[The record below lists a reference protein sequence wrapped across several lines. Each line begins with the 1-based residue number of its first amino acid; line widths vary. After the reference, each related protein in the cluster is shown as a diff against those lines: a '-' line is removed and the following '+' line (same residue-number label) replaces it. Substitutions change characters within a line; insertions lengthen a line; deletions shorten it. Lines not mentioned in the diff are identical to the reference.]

1 MHRTLRI
8 VAVTVGLVALG
19 AVAGAVVSLLWFG
32 LTVLQVGI
40 EVGTFARVSHAL
52 VEPTI
57 LAHLLSRGALYGAL
71 VVPPVAWAL
80 LRRVRLDRAVL
91 GVAAG
96 ALIGGFGGGLLLPVL
111 FGGEPMP
118 VRFAGQ
124 WCALVGMVLAAFALR
139 HRLSA
144 AGAPD
149 HRTLAAN
156 EASQLMG
163 APGDG
168 SVPAGRGVGR
178 SRIAARRAHS

>member
-8 VAVTVGLVALG
+8 VSVSVGLVALG
-19 AVAGAVVSLLWFG
+19 AVAGAAVSLLWFA
-32 LTVLQVGI
+32 LQVLEVGMS
-40 EVGTFARVSHAL
+40 VGTFARVGQAL

-57 LAHLLSRGALYGAL
+57 LAHLLSRGALLGAL

-96 ALIGGFGGGLLLPVL
+96 ALIGGFGGQLLLGAL
-111 FGGEPMP
+111 FWGEPMP
-118 VRFAGQ
+118 VRFAGL
-124 WCALVGMVLAAFALR
+124 WCALVGVVSAAFVLR

-149 HRTLAAN
+149 ADVLAAN
-156 EASQLMG
+156 EALQLTR
-163 APGDG
+163 APGEG

-178 SRIAARRAHS
+178 SGAAARRARS